1 VNIQQK
7 FSGNEDLLRVWAPQ
21 TIYDSKAKKY
31 MIYWSMKHGKD
42 QDKIYYSYANAD
54 FTDLESAPKQLF
66 FSPDNTSCIDGDIVI
81 KDGKY
86 NLFFKS
92 SGKKPG
98 IAKAVSS
105 QLTEGYVLMGS
116 NYEQT
121 NESVEGAGIFKLNKS
136 DTWILMYDLY
146 RKGGYQFTKSSDLE
160 SFSVIDKEVSMDF
173 HPRHGTV
180 IPITGKEAK
189 RLASNVKSIQV
200 KN

>member
-1 VNIQQK
+1 
-7 FSGNEDLLRVWAPQ
+7 
-21 TIYDSKAKKY
+21 
-31 MIYWSMKHGKD
+31 
-42 QDKIYYSYANAD
+42 
-54 FTDLESAPKQLF
+54 LF

-105 QLTEGYVLMGS
+105 QLTEGYALKGS

-136 DTWILMYDLY
+136 DIWILMYDLY
-146 RKGGYQFTKSSDLE
+146 RKGGYQFAKSSDLE
-160 SFSVIDKEVSMDF
+160 SFSEIDKEVSMDF

-189 RLASNVKSIQV
+189 RLNSKVKSIQV